1 MTGNALRGEIT
12 VRLDGEDYVMRP
24 SHEAITLVEDQT
36 GRSVLQLAQAAD
48 DGSLPLKHAAVIVT
62 EFIKAWGRENA
73 QPHFEKFSARRISEL
88 LFDEGLLKVNPRV
101 ALVLWHALTGG
112 HKPGEP
118 EAAGT
123 TTESTMTEGTPA
135 AA

>member
-1 MTGNALRGEIT
+1 
-12 VRLDGEDYVMRP
+12 
-24 SHEAITLVEDQT
+24 
-36 GRSVLQLAQAAD
+36 
-48 DGSLPLKHAAVIVT
+48 
-62 EFIKAWGRENA
+62 
-73 QPHFEKFSARRISEL
+73 
-88 LFDEGLLKVNPRV
+88 VNPRV